1 MFHVSIEVFNF
12 KCCLYTLLKGYKFSD
27 VHE

>member
-1 MFHVSIEVFNF
+1 
-12 KCCLYTLLKGYKFSD
+12 LKGYKFSD